1 MQRCL
6 KCKRT
11 YPDETQKFCTF
22 DGGRLVVDS
31 EAPTNYDLSQTIRTD
46 VPPENLG
53 ATILGSAPDLTRT
66 VAGPPP
72 PTTPSTSEIHP
83 PALTAPTYPPRPEP
97 WPASPSPGD
106 GSGNVPTAPTINA
119 VPTMQ
124 PVPPSETQTTTGPQ
138 TSPLN
143 PPAPSVAQPVQTPS
157 QPPPPRTPTLSAS
170 LSSLPV
176 PPAPAAPAVAQP
188 GKSSRLPWIIAGAA
202 VVLLLAVVGVAALF
216 LMIGKNENKSGQGL
230 GIGTPGDTGKST
242 TSNQSTATN
251 SNANE
256 SANSNSAPAT
266 AVAPPNS
273 TRFVNSSASLDGKLA
288 ENYVDFSFFY
298 PNTWQRDPKS
308 GVKGAANFVKVE
320 RGIPPFEFT
329 QENFSVGYY
338 ESGGTYQKDRAN
350 FPELAEKLSAR
361 LAKSFP
367 QYQKVS
373 EGEMKVGAY
382 EGYEFR
388 FQAISRNTEK
398 GDIRLWGRVVFIP
411 AGTEGKHGV
420 ALLMLTTSLA
430 PELKGVEDVG
440 LKGELPVILNSFRLG
455 Q

>member
-1 MQRCL
+1 MQRCP
-6 KCKRT
+6 KCNRT

-22 DGGRLVVDS
+22 DGGRLVIDS
-31 EAPTNYDLSQTIRTD
+31 EAPTSFDLNQTIRTD

-53 ATILGSAPDLTRT
+53 ATVLGQAPDLNRA

-72 PTTPSTSEIHP
+72 TTPPTSEIHP
-83 PALTAPTYPPRPEP
+83 PAPTAPTYSPRPEP
-97 WPASPSPGD
+97 WPAQPSPGD

-124 PVPPSETQTTTGPQ
+124 PVPPSKTQITTGPQ
-138 TSPLN
+138 TSPLK
-143 PPAPSVAQPVQTPS
+143 PPAQPVSPPVQPQSSS
-157 QPPPPRTPTLSAS
+157 QPLSQQTPTLSAS
-170 LSSLPV
+170 VSSLPL
-176 PPAPAAPAVAQP
+176 PSSAAVAQR

-202 VVLLLAVVGVAALF
+202 VMMMLLAVVGGVALF
-216 LMIGKNENKSGQGL
+216 LTLGRNENKSGQGL
-230 GIGTPGDTGKST
+230 GIGSPGDTGKSSS
-242 TSNQSTATN
+242 SNKSAGTN

-256 SANSNSAPAT
+256 SNTAPAA

-273 TRFVNSSASLDGKLA
+273 TKFVNSSANLDGKLA
-288 ENYVDFSFFY
+288 ENYVDFSFYY

-361 LAKSFP
+361 LAKNFP
-367 QYQKVS
+367 EYQKVS

-382 EGYEFR
+382 DGYEFR
-388 FQAISRNTEK
+388 FQAVSRNTEK
-398 GDIRLWGRVVFIP
+398 GDIKLWGRVVFIP

-430 PELKGVEDVG
+430 PEIKSVQDVG
-440 LKGELPVILNSFRLG
+440 VKGELPVILNSFRLG
-455 Q
+455 E